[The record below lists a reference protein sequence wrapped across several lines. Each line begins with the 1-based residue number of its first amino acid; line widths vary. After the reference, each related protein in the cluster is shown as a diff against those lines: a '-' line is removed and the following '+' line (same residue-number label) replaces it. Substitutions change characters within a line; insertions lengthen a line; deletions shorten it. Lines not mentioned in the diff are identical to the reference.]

1 MSTFDSVY
9 SGLFTWPVTAG
20 TRVRT
25 TARTWSWVWWR
36 CACRRTLG
44 CLPLHAGQLPAYV
57 ALCAGVLWCG
67 VVWCGVVCVC
77 VCVCVRACLRAC
89 VCVCVCVCVRA
100 CVRAR
105 S

>member
-9 SGLFTWPVTAG
+9 NGLFMWLVTSG

-25 TARTWSWVWWR
+25 TARTSSWVWWR
-36 CACRRTLG
+36 SVCRRTLG
-44 CLPLHAGQLPAYV
+44 CLPLHDGQLPAYV
-57 ALCAGVLWCG
+57 ALCAGVLCC
-67 VVWCGVVCVC
+67 VV
-77 VCVCVRACLRAC
+77 LC

-100 CVRAR
+100 CVRACERACACVRAR